1 MQIRRAFL
9 HRVEER
15 RGGYEVIMK
24 KWLAVVVL
32 LCLCVTSLAESFQK
46 GDSGDGVRQLQER
59 LGVAYLFI
67 AHDLLVVHHISNR
80 IAVMYLGKMVELA
93 DAAEIYDHPLHPY
106 SKALISAVPVPDP
119 VVARANRRIQMTGEI
134 PSPLNAPPGCPFHTR
149 CPYAKDSCKESMP
162 ELREI
167 ETGRFVACHRV
178 EEIN

>member
-1 MQIRRAFL
+1 
-9 HRVEER
+9 
-15 RGGYEVIMK
+15 
-24 KWLAVVVL
+24 
-32 LCLCVTSLAESFQK
+32 
-46 GDSGDGVRQLQER
+46 
-59 LGVAYLFI
+59 
-67 AHDLLVVHHISNR
+67 
-80 IAVMYLGKMVELA
+80 MYLGHMVELA

-167 ETGRFVACHRV
+167 YILNAQV
-178 EEIN
+178 ESLEGLDTAPLLMNITCGEPLASRIREAYPDKNWNVQ